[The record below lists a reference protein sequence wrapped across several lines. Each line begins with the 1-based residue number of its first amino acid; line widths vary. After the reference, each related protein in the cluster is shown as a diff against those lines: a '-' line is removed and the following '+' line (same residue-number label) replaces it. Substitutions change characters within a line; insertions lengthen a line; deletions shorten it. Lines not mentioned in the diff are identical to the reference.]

1 MNFYNLIWIEKVM
14 QIAFHFLS
22 VGNRKKATVGEMLEI
37 VPKDAKGNECLD
49 RMAGSYRYGIDEEI
63 SGRRNA

>member
-1 MNFYNLIWIEKVM
+1 M